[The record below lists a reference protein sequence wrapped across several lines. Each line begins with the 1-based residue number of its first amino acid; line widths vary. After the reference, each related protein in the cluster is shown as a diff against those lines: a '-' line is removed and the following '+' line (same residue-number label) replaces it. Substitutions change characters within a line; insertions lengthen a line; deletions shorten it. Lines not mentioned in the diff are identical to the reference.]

1 MKKNILVLSLALI
14 SLCGCHSTSNTPVLT
29 PTSTPSPL
37 VTPTDIPRWMMYEAA
52 LLKATIGKDDGLC
65 EWALLGIAE
74 KEVYVW
80 VKCKLRG
87 PIGTVMSVPA
97 AIYLGEDGEII
108 KVAIPR
114 DGKYYPEDVRSLFPP
129 EVQAKIFSH
138 DTGGIADMEH
148 LEARM
153 ENGGPPLIVILGTP
167 MP

>member
-52 LLKATIGKDDGLC
+52 LLKATIGKEDGLC
-65 EWALLGIAE
+65 EWALLGTAE

-80 VKCKLRG
+80 VKCKLRW

-108 KVAIPR
+108 R
-114 DGKYYPEDVRSLFPP
+114 
-129 EVQAKIFSH
+129 
-138 DTGGIADMEH
+138 
-148 LEARM
+148 
-153 ENGGPPLIVILGTP
+153 
-167 MP
+167 